1 MDASG
6 VAPRQARRA
15 RAACLSVVGSFS
27 KMARAT
33 VLALPAVA
41 LWE

>member
-1 MDASG
+1 MEASG
-6 VAPRQARRA
+6 VAHRQVHRA
-15 RAACLSVVGSFS
+15 RARLSVVGSFS